1 MVRWA
6 YDDPNPVAIDA
17 IKRAD
22 QDIMY
27 ALLKAKGIS
36 VQSSGYQYPAHYDI
50 PEAKR
55 LKLENGVDVTEERPD
70 LAYPDTDAQYPVD
83 DIAPATGGSDG
94 KGGHDEENSIGN
106 YYETY
111 VKQYGEHYVEAGS
124 VVDDS
129 KSADGNDS
137 FWEKHVDENTGATYY
152 FNTETGESSW
162 TKVAEACAVVSK

>member
-36 VQSSGYQYPAHYDI
+36 VQSASFHYPAHYEV

-55 LKLENGVDVTEERPD
+55 LRLENGADVVEERPD
-70 LAYPDTDAQYPVD
+70 LAYPNTDGQYPVSAGAYSESGD
-83 DIAPATGGSDG
+83 
-94 KGGHDEENSIGN
+94 
-106 YYETY
+106 YYE
-111 VKQYGEHYVEAGS
+111 QYAAQNAARYADTE
-124 VVDDS
+124 VVDSTSTGDDDS
-129 KSADGNDS
+129 DAGG
-137 FWEKHVDENTGATYY
+137 WEKHVDESTGATYY
-152 FNTETGESSW
+152 FNTATGESSW
-162 TKVAEACAVVSK
+162 VDPEALVSKEGITSSE